1 MFDFTGQTVL
11 VTGAAGTLG
20 SAVARAFYGAGAR
33 LGLTDRSIEP
43 IKEVLADIASDS
55 RCHLY
60 PADLAD
66 GDAVSAMVDG
76 VQARWGRLDVLANIA
91 GGFAM
96 GPPVH
101 ETPEQTWD
109 LMINMNARS
118 AFLTSR
124 ATVPHMLRQGSGK
137 IVNVA
142 ARAALAGKA
151 RMAPYVI
158 SKCAVIRLTESMAAE
173 LKDSNINVN
182 CILPGTIDTP
192 QNRRDMQDADYSRWV
207 PPQALADVILFL
219 ASDLARAVH
228 GGAVPVY
235 GRS

>member
-11 VTGAAGTLG
+11 VTGAAGALG
-20 SAVARAFYGAGAR
+20 SAVARAFHGAGAR
-33 LGLTDRSIEP
+33 LGLTDRNVEHMR
-43 IKEVLADIASDS
+43 EALGDIASDS
-55 RCHLY
+55 RCYLH
-60 PADLAD
+60 PADLTD
-66 GDAVSAMVDG
+66 GEAVSAMVDG
-76 VQARWGRLDVLANIA
+76 VHARWGRLDVLANIA
-91 GGFAM
+91 GGFMM

-101 ETPEQTWD
+101 ETPDQTWD
-109 LMINMNARS
+109 LMINVNART

-124 ATVPHMLRQGSGK
+124 ATVPHMLRQGGGK
-137 IVNVA
+137 IVNVS

-158 SKCAVIRLTESMAAE
+158 SKCAVIRLTETMAAE
-173 LKDSNINVN
+173 LRDSGINVN

-192 QNRRDMQDADYSRWV
+192 QNRRDMPDSDHSRWV

-219 ASDLARAVH
+219 ASDLARAVQ
-228 GGAVPVY
+228 GAAVPVY